1 LANDAASN
9 TIFPQIIGTSQPS
22 SITPST
28 SKNTSAIK
36 TKRKQ
41 KSSDQNLKP
50 ASYHLR
56 FVPVDPIKHAPS
68 IILASIETAR
78 LASQDF
84 SLEFCAR
91 ERSLPFAKMI
101 HGRMLVSAIDYNI
114 SQVDPKAVFLL
125 AEATICMLKNILTKL
140 ISRNKFKN
148 KLRYLSVHD
157 SYRSKHITDIR
168 VLDKQN
174 ERLNRNIINEFKLDP
189 SLINKLKNDD
199 NEDIMIESEED
210 LKENYKDENELNELK
225 NFSNDLNN
233 QFLVPVKKQKITLFD
248 LKNLL
253 EISKSSLM
261 PSHSIYTINMEK
273 TICSMWH
280 ESDDSDSTE
289 EDLISFQ
296 PSQQVIN

>member
-1 LANDAASN
+1 M
-9 TIFPQIIGTSQPS
+9 
-22 SITPST
+22 
-28 SKNTSAIK
+28 
-36 TKRKQ
+36 
-41 KSSDQNLKP
+41 KP

-101 HGRMLVSAIDYNI
+101 HGRMLVSAIDYSI

-125 AEATICMLKNILTKL
+125 AEATCFMLKNILTKL

-157 SYRSKHITDIR
+157 NYRSKHITDKRI
-168 VLDKQN
+168 LDKQN
-174 ERLNRNIINEFKLDP
+174 ERLDRNIMNQFNLDP
-189 SLINKLKNDD
+189 SFISRLKNNDY
-199 NEDIMIESEED
+199 EDEMMIESELDNQEITN
-210 LKENYKDENELNELK
+210 KTTENYKDENELNELK
-225 NFSNDLNN
+225 NLSYDLNN
-233 QFLVPVKKQKITLFD
+233 QFLVPVKKQKINLYD
-248 LKNLL
+248 LKNLF

-273 TICSMWH
+273 TICTMWH

-289 EDLISFQ
+289 EDFVSQ
-296 PSQQVIN
+296 PSKN